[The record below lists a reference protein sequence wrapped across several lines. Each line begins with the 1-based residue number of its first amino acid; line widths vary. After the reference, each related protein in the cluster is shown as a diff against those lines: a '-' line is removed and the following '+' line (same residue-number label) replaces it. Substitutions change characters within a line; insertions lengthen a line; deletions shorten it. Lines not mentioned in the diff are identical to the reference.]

1 MNPLAAWLSRFSRLP
16 LFLLAM
22 LGMASEGLAASPGDP
37 GRLFYTPAQRAQL
50 EAARAGNIVKSRQA
64 VTGGTQTLRFDGQVI
79 RSDGSSTSWVNG
91 QPRAGAAGVAG
102 LKPGQI
108 RSGGTVYEPYQVLR
122 PGAGPSI
129 TEEPAP

>member
-1 MNPLAAWLSRFSRLP
+1 MKPRAAWLNRFSRLP
-16 LFLLAM
+16 LLLLAM

-50 EAARAGNIVKSRQA
+50 EAARADKGSQTGRAANGSTQA
-64 VTGGTQTLRFDGQVI
+64 LRFDGQVI
-79 RSDGSSTSWVNG
+79 RSDGTSTSWVNG

-108 RSGGTVYEPYQVLR
+108 RAGGTVYEPYQLLR
-122 PGAGPSI
+122 PGPAI
-129 TEEPAP
+129 AEEPAP

>member
-1 MNPLAAWLSRFSRLP
+1 MNPRAAWLNRFSRLP
-16 LFLLAM
+16 LLLLAM

-64 VTGGTQTLRFDGQVI
+64 VTSGAQTLRFDGQVI

-91 QPRAGAAGVAG
+91 QQRAGTAGVAG

-108 RSGGTVYEPYQVLR
+108 RAGGKVYEPYQVLR
-122 PGAGPSI
+122 PGPASA
-129 TEEPAP
+129 EEPAP